1 MAIPNLFQKSDA
13 NLSAMAYKMSE
24 AKTPGDHS
32 LIYHRMA
39 QSYRSTMLN
48 VGNVWD
54 SVIKAATPFIKEA
67 AGNFAEKS
75 KYQTLMGQE
84 KYENSDNVNHFLNG
98 MDLEI
103 DNPDFISDT
112 ETPGVSKT
120 TTSRYKGLNEISKEL
135 RNTWLEGNPL
145 SQENKTKRMQ
155 LNKEKDQLYA
165 DVDLLEAG
173 FAHIGETINSGNYS
187 EDALKGVY
195 GDSRFIAAASAFNN
209 SSGKADNGDYL
220 IPSRDKNGNLI
231 LGLYGKDGRPVNK
244 MANQPEHGFVSYKA
258 SEIGDLVTP
267 DFPKLRASG
276 SKLFDGVIQSIAK
289 GGNAEIE
296 GNKFQNNL
304 SELVRDPKALQYA
317 LYEKRFS
324 HFQTSFVDDL
334 MANKGQ
340 SSDLSATL
348 YQSILDA
355 LGTDRAGNAQLPTDE
370 NGNPIDI
377 DLGTNEVFDASDFS
391 DPAIGLDNYTK
402 FASAIQNKH
411 NPYYNEELTRGV
423 FLHWARDKAMQQ
435 AQVVRGQTPK
445 PKIEFENDFR
455 EEQNASSATARGI
468 LQAAQVGD
476 FTNLVLPPL
485 NKGGA
490 PGIITWNPKEN
501 KYQVERND
509 EVASKPFSPTN
520 FNLERLMLNNGVLP
534 FQIEQMKNLGHFN
547 QPIWNPKKGPVRN
560 PYGARNTELTGSSN
574 TETETTELPEDRN
587 EWTDEHWNI
596 HYQTM

>member
-1 MAIPNLFQKSDA
+1 L
-13 NLSAMAYKMSE
+13 
-24 AKTPGDHS
+24 
-32 LIYHRMA
+32 A
-39 QSYRSTMLN
+39 QSYRKTMLD
-48 VGNVWD
+48 VGSVWS
-54 SVIKAATPFIKEA
+54 SVIKAATPFVKEA
-67 AGNFAEKS
+67 ADNFLEKS

-84 KYENSDNVNHFLNG
+84 KYENADNINHFLNG

-103 DNPDFISDT
+103 DNPLYKSEE

-120 TTSRYKGLNEISKEL
+120 IISRYKGLNEISQEL
-135 RNTWLEGNPL
+135 RDTWFKGNPF
-145 SQENKTKRMQ
+145 SQENKVKRME
-155 LNKEKDQLYA
+155 LNKQKDQLYA

-173 FAHIGETINSGNYS
+173 FAHIGETLNSGNYS

-209 SSGKADNGDYL
+209 PSGKADNGDYL

-244 MANQPEHGFVSYKA
+244 MANQPEHGVVSYKA

-267 DFPKLRASG
+267 DFPKLRTAG
-276 SKLFDGVIQSIAK
+276 SKLFDDVIQSIAK

-296 GNKFQNNL
+296 GNKFQNTL

-317 LYEKRFS
+317 LNEKRFS
-324 HFQTSFVDDL
+324 HFQTSFIDDL

-340 SSDLSATL
+340 SSNLSATL

-355 LGTDRAGNAQLPTDE
+355 NGTDVNGNAALPTDE
-370 NGNPIDI
+370 DGNPIDI
-377 DLGTNEVFDASDFS
+377 DLGSNGVFDESDFS
-391 DPAIGLDNYTK
+391 DEGVGLDNYTK
-402 FASAIQNKH
+402 MASAIQNKH
-411 NPYYNEELTRGV
+411 NPYYNEETTRGV

-435 AQVVRGQTPK
+435 ADVVKGNMPK
-445 PKIEFENDFR
+445 KKMVFDNDFR
-455 EEQNASSATARGI
+455 QEQNASSATARGI

-476 FTNLVLPPL
+476 FTNLMLPPL
-485 NKGGA
+485 KKGGA

-501 KYQVERND
+501 KYQVERNN

-534 FQIEQMKNLGHFN
+534 FQIEQMKRLGHFN
-547 QPIWNPKKGPVRN
+547 QPIWNPRKSQRGTMPNV
-560 PYGARNTELTGSSN
+560 PEIGARHTELTGGFN
-574 TETETTELPEDRN
+574 TEIETTELPEDRN

-596 HYQTM
+596 YYEKM